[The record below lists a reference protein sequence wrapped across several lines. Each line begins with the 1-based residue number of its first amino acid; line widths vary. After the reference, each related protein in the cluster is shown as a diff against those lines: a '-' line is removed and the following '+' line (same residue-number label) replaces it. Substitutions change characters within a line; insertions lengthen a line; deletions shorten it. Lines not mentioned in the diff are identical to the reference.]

1 MYHTLPALRPSYTK
15 ELQYRIIPKSAR
27 SVDVAGACSDEQP
40 EHCRGLGEPCSR
52 GGASEVVALVNSR
65 PAASAPALGRRRR
78 RSSSRSSN
86 SSSSSSSSSS
96 SRRSSSSGHSRSSS
110 SSSAA
115 EDCIAVCEAPPVA
128 PPVDLEAA
136 RLSRGGDI
144 KVEAL
149 WRSLVE
155 TWTAVRL
162 KMKVTRETSSRYG
175 GKRCGSNSSSRRS
188 NSSSRRSSSR
198 CQAIAP
204 LRHPTVFRVCSICGQ
219 TKETSHSASSHA
231 PPQH

>member
-1 MYHTLPALRPSYTK
+1 M
-15 ELQYRIIPKSAR
+15 
-27 SVDVAGACSDEQP
+27 AGACSDEQQP

-78 RSSSRSSN
+78 RSSS
-86 SSSSSSSSSS
+86 SSSSS
-96 SRRSSSSGHSRSSS
+96 SRRGSSSGHSR

-128 PPVDLEAA
+128 PPVGLEAA

-162 KMKVTRETSSRYG
+162 KMKVTRETSSRCG
-175 GKRCGSNSSSRRS
+175 GCGRRREGACACGDGDGDDVGLAS
-188 NSSSRRSSSR
+188 YS
-198 CQAIAP
+198 P
-204 LRHPTVFRVCSICGQ
+204 LLGVARVSVCLSLLFWKPCPFFSI
-219 TKETSHSASSHA
+219 
-231 PPQH
+231 